1 MYLLD
6 NRLEKRIHYMNFNSE
21 GYLSGI
27 HAGKG
32 VAEGFPSKAKSE
44 NFTNGKVPEKRRLNN
59 VFELLFGNQIPT
71 LKTEDGTRI
80 NAQYSFMKELES
92 FIRDDM
98 GWRSCT
104 VLYRLNYDFLQLCDK
119 YNLDPELKEVVIDS
133 ERTLQYTS
141 DYRNYP
147 VKLENM

>member
-1 MYLLD
+1 MK
-6 NRLEKRIHYMNFNSE
+6 NTM
-21 GYLSGI
+21 
-27 HAGKG
+27 
-32 VAEGFPSKAKSE
+32 
-44 NFTNGKVPEKRRLNN
+44 
-59 VFELLFGNQIPT
+59 
-71 LKTEDGTRI
+71 I